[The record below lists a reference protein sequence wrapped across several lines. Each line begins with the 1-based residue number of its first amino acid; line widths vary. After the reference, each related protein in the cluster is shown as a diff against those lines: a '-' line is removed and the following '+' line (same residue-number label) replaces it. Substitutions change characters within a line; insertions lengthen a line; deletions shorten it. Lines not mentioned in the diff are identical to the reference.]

1 MMPAEIV
8 QHFGKDALKQ
18 LRDVIMDRP
27 IHEIADWVLMYQSEE
42 DIANWLVDLRQD
54 EIAEEEMPKY
64 RDCPSC
70 KQDVLMLNGTGMHW
84 TCGTC
89 GFRQRVER
97 EEP

>member
-1 MMPAEIV
+1 MNNRTY
-8 QHFGKDALKQ
+8 F
-18 LRDVIMDRP
+18 
-27 IHEIADWVLMYQSEE
+27 E
-42 DIANWLVDLRQD
+42 DDS
-54 EIAEEEMPKY
+54 EEEMPKY
-64 RDCPSC
+64 QDCPSC